1 MRCLLLPICLLFS
14 APLLAGPD
22 QRTTVGDG
30 GLGDLLGMIASE
42 QPGQNAC
49 QPASVAQALSA
60 QEHALDAADAMG
72 CKAIASHMQDLSALS
87 RRAGECQDGALQQRA
102 GSLGAQYRAIEN
114 QRCQAGRQDA
124 AGQIAGIAE
133 LGLTQAQQR
142 ADAKAARR
150 EEQLR
155 QGRLAEQARQ
165 QALAQQREIAARAV
179 TTTSSNPYANNT
191 SQGSVTSG
199 SDAGS
204 DSGVPAPP
212 APGQVSSRPGSGTAN
227 TGNRRSSFTYDDTNH
242 SQCLSIRATGQNSGS
257 RMAYGHY
264 QLTNRCSY
272 PITAHICTVSDNADG
287 SPSDSWNKFQDGA
300 PCPGGWG
307 GASFKA
313 GETQNS
319 KTWFEFRN
327 IRFHAYICREGWSIV
342 NMQDKSVYLIGERYR
357 CRIYR

>member
-1 MRCLLLPICLLFS
+1 MRHVVLPICLLLS

-30 GLGDLLGMIASE
+30 GLGDLLGMIESE
-42 QPGQNAC
+42 QPNPSAC

-60 QEHALDAADAMG
+60 QERALNSADGMG
-72 CKAIASHMQDLSALS
+72 CKAIASRMQDLTTLS
-87 RRAGECQDGALQQRA
+87 RRAGECEDGALQQRA
-102 GSLGAQYRAIEN
+102 HSLGEQYRAIES

-142 ADAKAARR
+142 ANEKAARR
-150 EEQLR
+150 EAQLR
-155 QGRLAEQARQ
+155 QAQLAEQARQ
-165 QALAQQREIAARAV
+165 QALARQRETSARAV
-179 TTTSSNPYANNT
+179 ITTSRNPYENNSSQSIGMTTSS
-191 SQGSVTSG
+191 
-199 SDAGS
+199 AGN
-204 DSGVPAPP
+204 DSGVAMPP
-212 APGQVSSRPGSGTAN
+212 APGSTTSRPTSSS
-227 TGNRRSSFTYDDTNH
+227 GNRPSGFTYDDTNH

-264 QLTNRCSY
+264 QLTNRCNY
-272 PITAHICTVSDNADG
+272 PITAQICTVSDNADG
-287 SPSDSWNKFQDGA
+287 SPSDSWNRFQDGA

-307 GASFKA
+307 GAAFKA

-342 NMQDKSVYLIGERYR
+342 NRQDKSVFRIGEQYR